1 MYAARTRSAILS
13 KMRQLRFPKM
23 NKAAHS
29 NIELYA
35 LFAICLLVGFFLNIH
50 AVPLFDLDEGAFSE
64 ATREMFVRGDF
75 ISPYLNGA
83 PRYDKPVL
91 IHWLQAASVWGLGL
105 NEFALRLPSALAA
118 TLWCG
123 LIFLFT
129 KRYTSTV
136 TALYAAIITATTL
149 QISLIAKAAIADALL
164 NLFLSAALFSIYL
177 FYQTREQRYLY
188 LNAAAMALGFLTKGP
203 VAVVIPLAVSL
214 LFFLSKGEF
223 RIWLKAVFN
232 VRALALFGVLALPWY
247 VAQYLREGDA
257 FIQGF
262 FFKHNIA
269 RFGETFE
276 QHGGGGFYFIPV
288 VLIGLL
294 PYTALLLKIFTRLGE
309 IVKDDL
315 RRYLLMWFLFVLVF
329 FSFSGTK
336 LPHYAVYGY
345 PAAIILMAMYMDTL
359 RSRFMMFL
367 PPLFLFTF
375 LLFLPE
381 MIHVWL
387 PAVQDVFIKDTLR
400 DAGDYFSLPYRV
412 FFSLAILVTVYF
424 MFENR
429 FGNPGKLLCS
439 GLVTATGMALFV
451 LPVAGQILQ
460 SPIKEAALIAKRA
473 DYAVVM
479 WGLNAP
485 SFNVY
490 SERLV
495 ERREPRPG
503 EIALTK
509 SSYLPRVKNYETLYY
524 KNGIALIRVQPRTDA
539 SSPAGPAPNNSAQ

>member
-1 MYAARTRSAILS
+1 MNNATRSHMEAPIG
-13 KMRQLRFPKM
+13 
-23 NKAAHS
+23 
-29 NIELYA
+29 LYT
-35 LFAICLLVGFFLNIH
+35 LFAACVLAGFFLNIH

-75 ISPYLNGA
+75 ISPYLNGE

-91 IHWLQAASVWGLGL
+91 IHWLQAASVWVLGL

-118 TLWCG
+118 ALWCW

-136 TALYAAIITATTL
+136 TALYAAIITASSV

-164 NLFLSAALFSIYL
+164 NLFLSGALFSIYL
-177 FYQTREQRYLY
+177 FYQSRELRYVY
-188 LNAAAMALGFLTKGP
+188 LSAAAMALGFLTKGP

-232 VRALALFGVLALPWY
+232 LRALALFGLLALPWY
-247 VAQYLREGDA
+247 VAQYLRQGDA

-276 QHGGGGFYFIPV
+276 QHGGGFFYFIPV

-294 PYTALLLKIFTRLGE
+294 PYTALLLKTFTRSSE

-315 RRYLLMWFLFVLVF
+315 RRYLLIWFLFVLVL

-345 PAAIILMAMYMDTL
+345 PAAIILMAMYMGAL

-367 PPLFLFTF
+367 PPLLLFSA

-381 MIHVWL
+381 LTHAWL
-387 PAVQDVFIKDTLR
+387 PMVQDVFIKDTLR
-400 DAGDYFSLPYRV
+400 DAGNYFSLPYRL
-412 FFSLAILVTVYF
+412 FFSLAILVTMYF
-424 MFENR
+424 MFDSR
-429 FGNPGKLLCS
+429 LSNPGKLLCS
-439 GLVTATGMALFV
+439 GLIAVTGVALFV
-451 LPVAGQILQ
+451 LPAAGQILQ

-473 DYAVVM
+473 DYTVVM

-524 KNGIALIRVQPRTDA
+524 RNGIALIRVQAQTDV
-539 SSPAGPAPNNSAQ
+539 SSPAGPASNSSAQ

>member
-1 MYAARTRSAILS
+1 MNSLTRS
-13 KMRQLRFPKM
+13 
-23 NKAAHS
+23 
-29 NIELYA
+29 NIGLYT
-35 LFAICLLVGFFLNIH
+35 LFAACVLAGFFLNIH

-75 ISPYLNGA
+75 ISPYLNGE

-91 IHWLQAASVWGLGL
+91 IHWLQAASVWSLGL
-105 NEFALRLPSALAA
+105 NELALRLPSALAA
-118 TLWCG
+118 ALWSW

-129 KRYTSTV
+129 KRYTTTA
-136 TALYAAIITATTL
+136 TALYAAIITASSL
-149 QISLIAKAAIADALL
+149 QVSLIAKAAIADALL
-164 NLFLSAALFSIYL
+164 NLFLSGALFSIYL
-177 FYQTREQRYLY
+177 FYQSRELRYVY
-188 LNAAAMALGFLTKGP
+188 LSAAAMALGFLTKGP

-223 RIWLKAVFN
+223 RTWLMALFN
-232 VRALALFGVLALPWY
+232 LRAMALFGLLALPWY

-276 QHGGGGFYFIPV
+276 QHGGGVFYYIPV

-294 PYTALLLKIFTRLGE
+294 PYTALLFKTFTRLGE
-309 IVKDDL
+309 IVNDDL
-315 RRYLLMWFLFVLVF
+315 KRYLLIWFLFVLIF

-345 PAAIILMAMYMDTL
+345 PAAIILMAMYLDTL
-359 RSRFMMFL
+359 RSGFMILL
-367 PPLFLFTF
+367 PPLLLFTA

-381 MIHVWL
+381 LIHAWL
-387 PAVQDVFIKDTLR
+387 AAVQDVFIRDTLR
-400 DAGDYFSLPYRV
+400 DAGDYFSFPYRL
-412 FFSLAILVTVYF
+412 FFSLAILLTVYF

-429 FGNPGKLLCS
+429 FSNPGKLLCS
-439 GLVTATGMALFV
+439 GLVTVTGVALFV
-451 LPVAGQILQ
+451 LPIAGQILQ

-509 SSYLPRVKNYETLYY
+509 SSYLPRLKGYETLYY
-524 KNGIALIRVQPRTDA
+524 KNGIALIRVKSRIDV
-539 SSPAGPAPNNSAQ
+539 SSPAGPASNSSAQ